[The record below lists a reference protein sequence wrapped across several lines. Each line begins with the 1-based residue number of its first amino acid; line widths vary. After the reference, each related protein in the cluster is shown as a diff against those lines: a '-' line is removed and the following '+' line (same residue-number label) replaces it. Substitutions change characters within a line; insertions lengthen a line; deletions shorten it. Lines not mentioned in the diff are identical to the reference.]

1 MPLGIRPFFL
11 QKMNIENNLITLTQ
25 QLGTQ
30 LQQKNWQLCCAESC
44 TGGGLA
50 QTLTDIAGSSSWFDR
65 GFVTYSNAAKHE
77 MLGVSLD
84 LIASK
89 GAVSLAVVEAM
100 AKGALTH
107 SHAQISVA
115 ISGIAGPGG
124 GSLEKPIGTVCLAWA
139 YPDSNIYAKQYHFDG
154 NRQAVR
160 HAAIQKALIKLLN
173 FSQ

>member
-1 MPLGIRPFFL
+1 
-11 QKMNIENNLITLTQ
+11 MNIENNLTLLTQ
-25 QLGTQ
+25 QLGKQ

-50 QTLTDIAGSSSWFDR
+50 QILTDRAGSSTWFER

-77 MLGVSLD
+77 MLGVSLN
-84 LIASK
+84 LIAQK

-100 AKGALTH
+100 AKGALNH

-115 ISGIAGPGG
+115 ISGIAGPSG
-124 GSLEKPIGTVCLAWA
+124 GSLEKPVGTVCLAWA
-139 YPDSNIYAKQYHFDG
+139 YPDSVKNINIYSKQYLFSGD
-154 NRQAVR
+154 RQAVR
-160 HAAIQKALIKLLN
+160 HAAIQQALMKFIA